1 LLLLQSFTLLR
12 EMLAAFGQLGQADR
26 ASLVGVQQTFVG
38 ACGPVQPGA
47 QLLLGGL
54 LPGGAGTGTGG
65 GGEAVELRQELVRVG
80 QQGHD
85 MVPHD
90 RLDFFGVDMAAGAD
104 AGSRHHDAILAVA
117 SVDLPHRL
125 SRRRR
130 AGDAIHGQPAGLA
143 DEQAAQ
149 QVAMPGV
156 VAEREC
162 CVAREL
168 GLRLVPCPLVDQRRH
183 RNGDP
188 LLARLEAT
196 PGRGDR
202 AWTTLDGRLGRR
214 HVGVAVGI
222 GVAARNH
229 RTSCSQTEQI
239 SARIR

>member
-1 LLLLQSFTLLR
+1 LALLLLLQSFTLLR

-26 ASLVGVQQTFVG
+26 ASLVGVQQTFIG

-54 LPGGAGTGTGG
+54 LPGGAGIG

-90 RLDFFGVDMAAGAD
+90 RLDLFGVEVAAGAD

-117 SVDLPHRL
+117 SVDLPHGL
-125 SRRRR
+125 SRRRG

-149 QVAMPGV
+149 QVAMPLD
-156 VAEREC
+156 RLRRSLLRRRI
-162 CVAREL
+162 ARAMVLLRNESAAL
-168 GLRLVPCPLVDQRRH
+168 RASWACAWSHVPWSTRAGTGMAIHCSRGLRQRR
-183 RNGDP
+183 
-188 LLARLEAT
+188 
-196 PGRGDR
+196 
-202 AWTTLDGRLGRR
+202 
-214 HVGVAVGI
+214 
-222 GVAARNH
+222 VAAAVRGP
-229 RTSCSQTEQI
+229 RWMGGLVGATW
-239 SARIR
+239 A